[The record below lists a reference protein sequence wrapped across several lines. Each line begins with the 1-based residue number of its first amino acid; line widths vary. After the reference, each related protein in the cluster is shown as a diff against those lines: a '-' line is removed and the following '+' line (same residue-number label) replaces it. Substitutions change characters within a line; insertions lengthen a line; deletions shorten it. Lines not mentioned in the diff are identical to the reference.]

1 MTYRLVPEEQ
11 RLMIISITNA
21 HDIFWLK
28 QKKLNKLVQYYMLL
42 CYYYYTLLYYKCSL
56 RIVLKIPY

>member
-28 QKKLNKLVQYYMLL
+28 QKKNKLVQYYMLL
-42 CYYYYTLLYYKCSL
+42 YYYYYTLLYYKCSL

>member
-21 HDIFWLK
+21 HDKFWLK
-28 QKKLNKLVQYYMLL
+28 QTKLYNLAQYYMLSN
-42 CYYYYTLLYYKCSL
+42 YKCSL
-56 RIVLKIPY
+56 RIVRKIPY

>member
-28 QKKLNKLVQYYMLL
+28 QKKKINWFSII
-42 CYYYYTLLYYKCSL
+42 CYYIIIIIRYYIIS
-56 RIVLKIPY
+56 VVFE

>member
-21 HDIFWLK
+21 HDKFWLK
-28 QKKLNKLVQYYMLL
+28 QTKLYKLAQCYMLSN
-42 CYYYYTLLYYKCSL
+42 YKCSL
-56 RIVLKIPY
+56 RIVRKIPY